1 MGPQK
6 VLDESSE
13 SDHEHLPRFGFLQQ
27 QNSTSSPPVNNVILL
42 ESSDSGKS
50 DSSSPD
56 REISHSARKNQSSNR
71 AFGPDITMISSESEE
86 EEIVSLSERLKGRFT
101 STESF
106 PKRLASTGPKPGSAI
121 FPCDDGDIPAIT
133 ARLETAQMSLEARGV
148 QLPISRPD
156 GLHQAPKETKS
167 HMATVH
173 KSHSWGSSAQLQ
185 AAEMLVGPPQKKVK
199 RSVEDIETGRQEALK
214 KKKEREIQEQEKAR
228 KKALAE
234 ALKAQRPEEC
244 LKHLQV
250 LIDPALLQVEG
261 GGLLLSALQA
271 MECSCVVDS
280 RPVPCSISWRRR
292 TQDLQ
297 ICQSNCLIADM
308 PIWWNLGLLL
318 PISPS
323 LKGEENAWMDDPSLL
338 VLVPQK
344 DFISMIQN
352 SRKGCQSGED
362 GRLQTLRSF
371 STGILQ
377 RNDAKSI
384 ALVVLEMEKYF
395 KCKKTQS
402 QKQLRQAVLSE
413 SAKEGQAKQRK
424 KKKDVPETLPLLS
437 RVDVEEAL
445 VEVQLHTGV
454 QVRFLESWK
463 EFGEFASMFT
473 KAVAEAPFKRQRD
486 DTSFSFYL
494 ENDWAG
500 GVRVDRCGRGLLQVW
515 KRQLQQLNRVSVEI
529 ANAVVSA
536 YSSPR
541 LLAQAYRQCASISA
555 RHDLLSD
562 IFVRRGEGVTST
574 SRRVG
579 PELSK
584 RIYLQLTSMNPE
596 LSLEVTA

>member
-297 ICQSNCLIADM
+297 
-308 PIWWNLGLLL
+308 
-318 PISPS
+318 
-323 LKGEENAWMDDPSLL
+323 GEENAWMDDPSLL